1 MAEEER
7 KAGVIKAELD
17 MLRAVLLP
25 EMDNKSIERKKRA
38 AVERMSNNVI
48 KREQMPLCPDISPDL
63 LGPLMVDQSLTT
75 MEKVDLNPVC
85 SARSS
90 MQMGHYWSS
99 SKATFETSLIPTPQR
114 YSCRS
119 KSVQYHPCNFGQLR
133 QGMPILQQEN

>member
-17 MLRAVLLP
+17 MLRTVLLP

-63 LGPLMVDQSLTT
+63 LGSLMVDQSLTT

-90 MQMGHYWSS
+90 LHTHGP
-99 SKATFETSLIPTPQR
+99 LL
-114 YSCRS
+114 
-119 KSVQYHPCNFGQLR
+119 VQ
-133 QGMPILQQEN
+133 